1 MNKTVE
7 NFALPATCTI
17 CQTSHGFSSG
27 DRRAVIVMV
36 VLTGVALI
44 LCYVAV
50 LWYAI
55 RTRFNRNVKSLIIP
69 ESAHENS
76 VSDGDEDIKANTARV
91 MEMSKQPAVFV
102 VGDDHDRF

>member
-7 NFALPATCTI
+7 NFAVPATCTI
-17 CQTSHGFSSG
+17 CQTSHGFSSA
-27 DRRAVIVMV
+27 DRRAIIVMV

-55 RTRFNRNVKSLIIP
+55 RTRFIRNIKSLIIP

-76 VSDGDEDIKANTARV
+76 VSDGDEDIRAHMARTKAMLT
-91 MEMSKQPAVFV
+91 QPAVFV
-102 VGDDHDRF
+102 LGDDHDRF